1 MWFRLIQ
8 TLSVNVVTKLSE
20 IIDSLGNPGA
30 LNAKL
35 VDLANQHKQRGT
47 TRAHFDVSI
56 LYKIVGK
63 LLITYP
69 MNCRIWPPCCLDFW
83 LPLSDPPSLRKQNKP
98 GHPPCKA
105 STPSSQ
111 LLLEI
116 HSSCIASSCFSHYRS
131 KNLYYRHMSINWN
144 EEKLKIHNSASSFY
158 LVCVER

>member
-1 MWFRLIQ
+1 M
-8 TLSVNVVTKLSE
+8 SVNVVTKLSE

-30 LNAKL
+30 LNGKL

-69 MNCRIWPPCCLDFW
+69 MNCRTWPPCCLDFW
-83 LPLSDPPSLRKQNKP
+83 LPLSAPPSQLKPNKP

-105 STPSSQ
+105 STPSSK

-116 HSSCIASSCFSHYRS
+116 QIPPTLQVAAFPTTDQSNYITGVC
-131 KNLYYRHMSINWN
+131 K
-144 EEKLKIHNSASSFY
+144 KIEMTSN
-158 LVCVER
+158 